1 MILICYW
8 LFIFSL
14 LLLAYVRS
22 FPSPRPGFVHQ
33 TPVVSAFHNAPK
45 STGTRLLLSSHLD
58 PETDRLAYIQ
68 RISQECVSI
77 SLERFRTT
85 NNENSKDQMGTW
97 IDRPSLDRVIQAL
110 NRTRLEENSP
120 IFNSLRSSFVP
131 MMVPLFP
138 SVNPADQSVELNL
151 FFIPRNST
159 MPARRHTA
167 GTILLYMGVVG
178 GNVRS
183 FMSTGMEIG
192 VESLQN
198 NIVMRL
204 GGPTRVFESDARS
217 FAIIFEMAIKP
228 PRNDQSM
235 ESNGSGQDGFIDLE
249 HRVIKLDISSD
260 DARSLIGGLPES
272 QLGLLS
278 RLSLECVNIS
288 TSQKKQELYD
298 ASSSSSNSPSMVGSW
313 LDQDSLENVIGV
325 FNRTGINTA
334 STFCKSMEDILVP
347 VQIPLLQENGV
358 ELNAFQIPSNFS
370 LPSRKHPA
378 GTVIYYLSSQGS
390 SVSISSWNAR
400 DTVCLATDHLL
411 NGEVLV
417 RLGGPGRVFS
427 NDGTFK
433 GGKPSM
439 LLELAFLPKKG
450 SEMDY
455 AVEGFGERINE
466 VMRMSTSFEDTY
478 DFLIDRFA
486 LWGEKGREETLANV
500 NKIGFDD
507 RLAHMVGGLDEEIKE
522 IRRRVLL
529 SRQLDQKTM
538 DSLGIMHVKGVLLYG
553 PPGTG
558 KTLLAREIGKVL
570 NAREPKVVNGPELL
584 DKFVGEAERNVRLLF
599 KDAEDEYAAVGT
611 QSALH
616 VVIFDEFDAI
626 GKKRGMMIGD
636 GSGVRDSVVNQL
648 LSKMDGI
655 GQLDNILIV
664 GITNRKDLIDEALLR
679 PGRFE
684 VHLEIK
690 APSVAGRRDILA
702 IMLRPM
708 CQGGLLDIEI
718 ACSQI
723 TKLAEITD
731 GWSGADLSG
740 LVRSAVGF
748 SLERCMNDDDEAFID
763 RCDVD
768 MQVTAEDLVKG
779 YEEMRETKK
788 VPILSKGI
796 RGRIIDSIRT
806 RFKLYK
812 IRASDDSDSVSLDD
826 IKASIKTVL
835 MKKMQREITNQSDSR
850 SRQVDKN
857 ERDQD

>member
-1 MILICYW
+1 M
-8 LFIFSL
+8 
-14 LLLAYVRS
+14 
-22 FPSPRPGFVHQ
+22 
-33 TPVVSAFHNAPK
+33 
-45 STGTRLLLSSHLD
+45 
-58 PETDRLAYIQ
+58 
-68 RISQECVSI
+68 
-77 SLERFRTT
+77 ERFRTT

-110 NRTRLEENSP
+110 NRTKLDEESP
-120 IFNSLRSSFVP
+120 IFNSLQNSFVP
-131 MMVPLFP
+131 LMVPLF
-138 SVNPADQSVELNL
+138 SVIDPTDQTVELNL
-151 FFIPRNST
+151 FYIPRNGT

-192 VESLQN
+192 VESLQH

-204 GGPTRVFESDARS
+204 GGPIRVFESDARS

-228 PRNDQSM
+228 PRKDQTADS
-235 ESNGSGQDGFIDLE
+235 SGSGQDGFIDVE
-249 HRVIKLDISSD
+249 HRVTKLSISSD
-260 DARSLIGGLPES
+260 DARSLISSLPES
-272 QLGLLS
+272 HLGHLG
-278 RLSLECVNIS
+278 RLSSECVDIS
-288 TSQKKQELYD
+288 TSQKRQELYD
-298 ASSSSSNSPSMVGSW
+298 ASSASSNSPSMVGSW
-313 LDQDSLENVIGV
+313 LDQESLEKVIGV
-325 FNRTGINTA
+325 FNRTDVNTA
-334 STFCKSMEDILVP
+334 SSFYKSMQDFMVP
-347 VQIPLLQENGV
+347 VQISLLQENGV
-358 ELNAFQIPSNFS
+358 ELNAFQIPSNYS
-370 LPSRKHPA
+370 LPPRKHPA
-378 GTVIYYLSSQGS
+378 GTVIYYLASQGS
-390 SVSISSWNAR
+390 SVSISSWNAGG
-400 DTVCLATDHLL
+400 TVSLATDHML
-411 NGEVLV
+411 NGEVLM

-427 NDGTFK
+427 SDSTFK

-455 AVEGFGERINE
+455 PVEGFGERSSE
-466 VMRMSTSFEDTY
+466 VVQMSTSFEDAY
-478 DFLIDRFA
+478 DFLMDRFA
-486 LWGEKGREETLANV
+486 IWGDKGRKESLANA
-500 NKIGFDD
+500 NKVGFDD
-507 RLAHMVGGLDEEIKE
+507 RLAQMVGGLDVEIKE
-522 IRRRVLL
+522 IRRRILL

-599 KDAEDEYAAVGT
+599 KDAEDEYAAVGAK
-611 QSALH
+611 SALH

-655 GQLDNILIV
+655 GKLDNILIV

-684 VHLEIK
+684 VHVEIK
-690 APSVAGRRDILA
+690 APSMIGRRDILG

-708 CQGGLLDIEI
+708 CQGGLLDIDL
-718 ACSQI
+718 ACSEI
-723 TKLAEITD
+723 VKLAEVTE

-748 SLERCMNDDDEAFID
+748 SLERCMSDDNDAFID
-763 RCDVD
+763 GCDIN
-768 MQVTAEDLVKG
+768 MQVTADDLTKG
-779 YEEMRETKK
+779 YEEMRQMKK
-788 VPILSKGI
+788 TPILSRGI
-796 RGRIIDSIRT
+796 RGRVINLIR
-806 RFKLYK
+806 RRYK
-812 IRASDDSDSVSLDD
+812 RYRLRSDVDYNNSESLDD
-826 IKASIKTVL
+826 VKDAIKAIL
-835 MKKMQREITNQSDSR
+835 MKDVRGDIVRQDDSTQVATNENDVYPSDR
-850 SRQVDKN
+850 L
-857 ERDQD
+857 DQ